1 MEVRGTWRLLEP
13 SYLRTVVDLLMGV
26 TMEND
31 WSACAVPVEPA
42 VAALVKV
49 RREAHFRVRARVW
62 LCEGRSAERRA
73 VSGTRDGF

>member
-1 MEVRGTWRLLEP
+1 VEVRGTWRLLEP

-49 RREAHFRVRARVW
+49 RREAHFRVRVR
-62 LCEGRSAERRA
+62 LCESRSAERRA
-73 VSGTRDGF
+73 VSGTGDGF